1 MLTKPRFNSDSSDS
15 NNAQPQ
21 PHVDV
26 ELFRADLREAGVEEM
41 IGDLLD
47 TFTQDAP
54 ARFAAVEEAARSSD
68 AKAIAT
74 AAHAFKSSAATIR
87 ASALSEMLYR
97 AEVAGRTNSL
107 DSLGELLEQIRTEHF
122 AVLRELETTH
132 PR

>member
-1 MLTKPRFNSDSSDS
+1 MLTKPRFNSDSPDS
-15 NNAQPQ
+15 NDAEPL

-26 ELFRADLREAGVEEM
+26 ELFRADLREAGVEEV
-41 IGDLLD
+41 IRDLLD
-47 TFTQDAP
+47 TFVQDAP
-54 ARFAAVEEAARSSD
+54 ARFAAVEAAARSSD

-97 AEVAGRTNSL
+97 AEVAGRTNCL
-107 DSLGELLEQIRTEHF
+107 DALGELLEQIRTEHL
-122 AVLRELETTH
+122 AVLHELEVTD